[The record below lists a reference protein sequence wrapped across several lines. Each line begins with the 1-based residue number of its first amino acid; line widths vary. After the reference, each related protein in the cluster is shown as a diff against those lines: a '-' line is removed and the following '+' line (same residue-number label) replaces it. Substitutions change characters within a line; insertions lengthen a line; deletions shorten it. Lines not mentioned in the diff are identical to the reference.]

1 MGLSCHVF
9 AQPPGK
15 KLSRYEK
22 NYYKWLKETAQQ
34 KSFDS
39 IVSIAEK
46 QFQAGSYK
54 EALGYYNK
62 ALEIIPTN
70 TQVIAKKN
78 DLILLLRFLE
88 ESTVE
93 KVPAPND
100 SVIES
105 APEITEIPI
114 RKDDSIPQQ
123 ISVKEDS
130 VISTTEQSIAQT
142 VIPKDSAVTQTT
154 IATNEPEIVAPEVPE
169 IQVDQPKVAVKQ
181 NSVEVKPQ
189 EPQVVVGP
197 PKIEKE
203 LPVKDSVLVV
213 ETNQKIHVPESGK
226 PVKNDS
232 TRTVKPTVQHNST
245 KRQYAEG
252 FTEEIEKVG
261 NKTITYRV
269 FVENGHADIYK
280 KVVHSWGGI
289 FYFKNDQSVG
299 EVVWAETE
307 ELIKKFK

>member
-39 IVSIAEK
+39 IVSIAET

-93 KVPAPND
+93 EEPAPKD

-105 APEITEIPI
+105 APEITELPI
-114 RKDDSIPQQ
+114 RKEDSIPQH
-123 ISVKEDS
+123 ISVKEES
-130 VISTTEQSIAQT
+130 SITSEQTNVQT

-154 IATNEPEIVAPEVPE
+154 ITTNEPEIVAPEVPE
-169 IQVDQPKVAVKQ
+169 IQIEQPKVAVKQ
-181 NSVEVKPQ
+181 DSAEVKSL
-189 EPQVVVGP
+189 EPQVVAGP

-213 ETNQKIHVPESGK
+213 ETNQKILVPESGK

-232 TRTVKPTVQHNST
+232 TITVKPTVQHNST